1 MLTTRIYDRYEAV
14 EYALR
19 YAIIPNPA
27 YYDFSAI
34 GGDCTNFVSQCLYA
48 GCKVMNYSQ
57 NGWYYNN
64 INSRSP
70 SWTSVEALYRFL
82 TTNKSVGP
90 RGYAV
95 NLKEAQIGDII
106 QLGKFHCLLL
116 NFITRQLKDHNPL
129 ARIVAVE
136 EVAAFDF
143 VVEFKLVDGHKIA
156 HELVRWVIEEQ

>member
-1 MLTTRIYDRYEAV
+1 MLATRIYDRYEAV

-106 QLGKFHCLLL
+106 QLGDSKTHFYHSLFVTEIKGDDILVC
-116 NFITRQLKDHNPL
+116 
-129 ARIVAVE
+129 ARTQNSKQRSVYTYRLTFSRTIHIDDNVYVY
-136 EVAAFDF
+136 
-143 VVEFKLVDGHKIA
+143 
-156 HELVRWVIEEQ
+156 